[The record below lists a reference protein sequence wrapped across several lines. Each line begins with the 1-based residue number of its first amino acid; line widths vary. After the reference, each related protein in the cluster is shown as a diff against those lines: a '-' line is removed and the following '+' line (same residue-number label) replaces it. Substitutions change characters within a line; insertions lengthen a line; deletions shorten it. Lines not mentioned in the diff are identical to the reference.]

1 MLKKMDVGDVPLDTI
16 DLHNLAITFS
26 KRRSKGWN

>member
-1 MLKKMDVGDVPLDTI
+1 MDISDVPLDTI

-26 KRRSKGWN
+26 KKRSKGWN